1 MHSFEEYTMPVVEH
15 FVSINGEGPRA
26 GRLAAF
32 IRFAGCNLAC
42 SWCDTAWANVGN
54 CEHESLMPAKLV
66 EWVAGS
72 GAACV
77 TLTGGE
83 PTLQPGL
90 PALIGALC
98 QSGVWGL
105 RGKLPR
111 VVEVETNGAVDL
123 AELAALRAELEG
135 AAGLGALDADRACSS
150 VVAADSAA
158 MAAASADAV
167 ASTAMADA
175 EAAPDPS
182 SANAKASAA
191 DSGFTDVNAGSA
203 TRKACSLPTQVC
215 FTVDCKMPSSGMT
228 AEMLPSNYSL
238 LRRGD
243 AVKFVVASRED
254 LECALGVIEKHDL
267 CSCCEVFFSPVF
279 SCIEPSQIVD
289 FMQAYGLANV
299 RLQLQLHKIIWPGQE
314 KGV

>member
-1 MHSFEEYTMPVVEH
+1 MASSADMRFPDSDCCALPVVER

-54 CEHESLMPAKLV
+54 CAHEDCTPDELV

-83 PTLQPGL
+83 PALQPGL
-90 PALIGALC
+90 PDLIRALHC
-98 QSGVWGL
+98 SDVWGAGL
-105 RGKLPR
+105 GAQR

-123 AELAALRAELEG
+123 ASLDALRNQLAAGRLPGSVACDAREAG
-135 AAGLGALDADRACSS
+135 VPAGLSGQRPTSAPGMRSEAPRQLGPAPAACADDGAC
-150 VVAADSAA
+150 
-158 MAAASADAV
+158 
-167 ASTAMADA
+167 
-175 EAAPDPS
+175 
-182 SANAKASAA
+182 
-191 DSGFTDVNAGSA
+191 
-203 TRKACSLPTQVC
+203 QVR

-228 AEMLPSNYSL
+228 AEMLPSNYEL
-238 LRRGD
+238 LRWGD

-254 LECALGVIEKHDL
+254 LECAQGVIERYDL
-267 CSCCEVFFSPVF
+267 CGRCEVFFSPVF

-289 FMQAYGLANV
+289 FMQEQRLSRV

>member
-1 MHSFEEYTMPVVEH
+1 MPVVER

-54 CEHESLMPAKLV
+54 CEHESLTPAKLV

-90 PALIGALC
+90 PVLIGALC
-98 QSGVWGL
+98 QSEVWGL
-105 RGKLPR
+105 LGKLPR

-135 AAGLGALDADRACSS
+135 TSGLGALDADGACSS
-150 VVAADSAA
+150 VVAADDAA
-158 MAAASADAV
+158 MAAANADAV

-175 EAAPDPS
+175 EAGVAGPG
-182 SANAKASAA
+182 SANAKTSAVDSDSA
-191 DSGFTDVNAGSA
+191 DANAVTV
-203 TRKACSLPTQVC
+203 TRKACGLPTQVC

-228 AEMLPSNYSL
+228 AEMLPSNYGL
-238 LRRGD
+238 LRWGD

-254 LECALGVIEKHDL
+254 LEFALGVIEKHDL
-267 CSCCEVFFSPVF
+267 CSRCEVFFSPVF

-289 FMQAYGLANV
+289 FMQEHNLANV

>member
-1 MHSFEEYTMPVVEH
+1 MHCAEDCILPVVER
-15 FVSINGEGPRA
+15 FVSVNGEGPRA

-54 CEHESLMPAKLV
+54 CEHEDCTTAELV

-72 GAACV
+72 GAQCV

-83 PTLQPGL
+83 PALQPGL

-98 QSGVWGL
+98 ASEVWGL
-105 RGKLPR
+105 QGSR
-111 VVEVETNGAVDL
+111 VIELETNGAVDL
-123 AELAALRAELEG
+123 AQLHQLRCELG
-135 AAGLGALDADRACSS
+135 CTPGGPQGFG
-150 VVAADSAA
+150 DSQ
-158 MAAASADAV
+158 V
-167 ASTAMADA
+167 
-175 EAAPDPS
+175 PS
-182 SANAKASAA
+182 SAQ
-191 DSGFTDVNAGSA
+191 VPGSA
-203 TRKACSLPTQVC
+203 QAPSGAGVPGDVPDQPTRIA

-228 AEMLPSNYSL
+228 QEMLPGNYEL
-238 LRRGD
+238 LGPGD

-254 LECALGVIEKHDL
+254 LECAQRVIEQHSL
-267 CSCCEVFFSPVF
+267 CSRCEVFFSPVF
-279 SCIEPSQIVD
+279 SCIEPSQIVC
-289 FMQAYGLANV
+289 FMQEQGLANV

>member
-1 MHSFEEYTMPVVEH
+1 MRFPDSDCCALPVVER

-54 CEHESLMPAKLV
+54 CAHEDCTPAELV

-83 PTLQPGL
+83 PALQPGL
-90 PALIGALC
+90 PDLIRALYR
-98 QSGVWGL
+98 SDVWGAGL
-105 RGKLPR
+105 GAQR

-123 AELAALRAELEG
+123 ASLDALRRQLAKGRLAGAAAGDDREAGGPTGLSDQCSAAAPGPQPEGLRQSELEP
-135 AAGLGALDADRACSS
+135 AACVGDGGC
-150 VVAADSAA
+150 
-158 MAAASADAV
+158 
-167 ASTAMADA
+167 
-175 EAAPDPS
+175 
-182 SANAKASAA
+182 
-191 DSGFTDVNAGSA
+191 G
-203 TRKACSLPTQVC
+203 CQVH
-215 FTVDCKMPSSGMT
+215 FTVDCKMPSSGMI
-228 AEMLPSNYSL
+228 AEMLPGNYEL
-238 LRRGD
+238 LRWGD

-254 LECALGVIEKHDL
+254 LECAQRVIERHDL
-267 CSCCEVFFSPVF
+267 CDRCEVFFSPVF

-289 FMQAYGLANV
+289 FMQEQRLPRV
-299 RLQLQLHKIIWPGQE
+299 RLQLQLHKIIWPDQE

>member
-1 MHSFEEYTMPVVEH
+1 MPVVER
-15 FVSINGEGPRA
+15 FASINGEGPRA

-54 CEHESLMPAKLV
+54 CEHESIPPAKLV

-83 PTLQPGL
+83 PALQPGL

-98 QSGVWGL
+98 QSEVWGL

-123 AELAALRAELEG
+123 AELADLRAELEG
-135 AAGLGALDADRACSS
+135 AAGLGALDADGACSS
-150 VVAADSAA
+150 VVAVDSAA
-158 MAAASADAV
+158 MAAANADAV

-175 EAAPDPS
+175 EAGVTGPG
-182 SANAKASAA
+182 SANAKTSAA
-191 DSGFTDVNAGSA
+191 DLGSADANAGSA
-203 TRKACSLPTQVC
+203 TRKACGLPTQVC

-228 AEMLPSNYSL
+228 AEMLPSNYGL
-238 LRRGD
+238 LRWGD

-267 CSCCEVFFSPVF
+267 CSRCEVFFSPVF

-289 FMQAYGLANV
+289 FMQEHNLANV

>member
-1 MHSFEEYTMPVVEH
+1 MHSAEERTMPVVER

-54 CEHESLMPAKLV
+54 CEHENLTPAKLV

-98 QSGVWGL
+98 QSEVWGL

-123 AELAALRAELEG
+123 AELAALRAELG
-135 AAGLGALDADRACSS
+135 SAAGLGVLDLDEACSG
-150 VVAADSAA
+150 VAV
-158 MAAASADAV
+158 ADAV

-175 EAAPDPS
+175 EAA
-182 SANAKASAA
+182 AA
-191 DSGFTDVNAGSA
+191 DSGSANAMAGAADSGSADASTGTA
-203 TRKACSLPTQVC
+203 TRKACDLPTQVC

-243 AVKFVVASRED
+243 AVKFVVASCED

-267 CSCCEVFFSPVF
+267 CSRCEVFFSPVF

-289 FMQAYGLANV
+289 FMQEHNLANV